1 MKRPEFLSHSL
12 AGGTGMLLM
21 PSMLITNVLQN
32 QMKQDHRKTMTLLAE
47 MGYKYLEFGGTYD
60 ETPSELKN
68 ELECVRSSINYLNS
82 LKF

>member
-32 QMKQDHRKTMTLLAE
+32 QMKQDHRKT
-47 MGYKYLEFGGTYD
+47 
-60 ETPSELKN
+60 
-68 ELECVRSSINYLNS
+68 INHKPLSYS
-82 LKF
+82 P